1 MTKGGRA
8 TRPPLS
14 QHRMNVGDSPSFA
27 PTQQQ
32 CGRVALLCPN
42 TATMWA
48 SRPHSFAA
56 TQQQCGRVA
65 LLCPNTAA
73 MWASRPRSFA
83 PTQDECGR
91 VAHTPIALSRVTLNC
106 RSSAAVRRQPR
117 LAFDSDSVSKQM
129 FKTNDPTHHADH
141 HRPAQSRQDTQRNC
155 QGRRMQPSRTSC
167 RMAAARAHSPPT
179 ALTLTATLTSVD
191 AS

>member
-1 MTKGGRA
+1 MWA
-8 TRPPLS
+8 TRPPLP
-14 QHRMNVGDSPSFA
+14 QHSSNVGDSPFFLA
-27 PTQQQ
+27 TQDKY
-32 CGRVALLCPN
+32 GRVALLCSN
-42 TATMWA
+42 T
-48 SRPHSFAA
+48 H
-56 TQQQCGRVA
+56 QCGRVA

-91 VAHTPIALSRVTLNC
+91 VAHTPIALSRVALNC

-141 HRPAQSRQDTQRNC
+141 HRPAQSRPAQSRQDTQRNC

>member
-14 QHRMNVGDSPSFA
+14 QHSSNEGDSPSFVA
-27 PTQQQ
+27 THQQ
-32 CGRVALLCPN
+32 
-42 TATMWA
+42 
-48 SRPHSFAA
+48 
-56 TQQQCGRVA
+56 
-65 LLCPNTAA
+65 
-73 MWASRPRSFA
+73 
-83 PTQDECGR
+83 CGR
-91 VAHTPIALSRVTLNC
+91 VAHTPLPQHSSNVGESPTLRSRSAELLSIAACC
-106 RSSAAVRRQPR
+106 RAAQRQRR

-129 FKTNDPTHHADH
+129 FNTNDPTHHADH

-167 RMAAARAHSPPT
+167 RIAAAGTHLPPI
-179 ALTLTATLTSVD
+179 ALTLTFSLTSVD

>member
-1 MTKGGRA
+1 
-8 TRPPLS
+8 
-14 QHRMNVGDSPSFA
+14 
-27 PTQQQ
+27 
-32 CGRVALLCPN
+32 
-42 TATMWA
+42 MWA

-56 TQQQCGRVA
+56 TQDKCGRVA
-65 LLCPNTAA
+65 HTPLPQHSSNVGESSTLLCPNTAA

-91 VAHTPIALSRVTLNC
+91 VAHTPIALSRVALNC

-167 RMAAARAHSPPT
+167 RIASAGTHSPPT
-179 ALTLTATLTSVD
+179 ELTLTATLTSTLTSVD

>member
-1 MTKGGRA
+1 
-8 TRPPLS
+8 
-14 QHRMNVGDSPSFA
+14 
-27 PTQQQ
+27 
-32 CGRVALLCPN
+32 
-42 TATMWA
+42 MWA

-56 TQQQCGRVA
+56 TQDQCGRVA

-73 MWASRPRSFA
+73 MWASRPPLPQHSSNVGESPTLRARSA
-83 PTQDECGR
+83 DLL
-91 VAHTPIALSRVTLNC
+91 AIAACC
-106 RSSAAVRRQPR
+106 RAARRQPR

-167 RMAAARAHSPPT
+167 RIAAAGTHSPPT
-179 ALTLTATLTSVD
+179 ALTLTATLTFSLTSVD
-191 AS
+191 ASQTPSIPHSPRLS

>member
-1 MTKGGRA
+1 
-8 TRPPLS
+8 
-14 QHRMNVGDSPSFA
+14 
-27 PTQQQ
+27 
-32 CGRVALLCPN
+32 
-42 TATMWA
+42 MWA

-56 TQQQCGRVA
+56 TQDKCGRVA
-65 LLCPNTAA
+65 HTPLPQHSSNVGESSTLLCPNTAA

-91 VAHTPIALSRVTLNC
+91 VAHTPIALSRVALNC
-106 RSSAAVRRQPR
+106 RSCRAVRRQPR
-117 LAFDSDSVSKQM
+117 LAFDSNSVSKQI

-155 QGRRMQPSRTSC
+155 QGRRMQPSRI
-167 RMAAARAHSPPT
+167 AAAGTHSPPT
-179 ALTLTATLTSVD
+179 ALTLTATLTFNLTSVD

>member
-14 QHRMNVGDSPSFA
+14 QHSSNEGDSPSFA
-27 PTQQQ
+27 PTQHQ

-42 TATMWA
+42 TASMWA
-48 SRPHSFAA
+48 SRPPSFVA
-56 TQQQCGRVA
+56 TQH
-65 LLCPNTAA
+65 
-73 MWASRPRSFA
+73 
-83 PTQDECGR
+83 ECGR
-91 VAHTPIALSRVTLNC
+91 VAHTPIALSRFALNC
-106 RSSAAVRRQPR
+106 RSSGAARRQPR

-155 QGRRMQPSRTSC
+155 QGRRMQPSRTSY
-167 RMAAARAHSPPT
+167 RIAAAGTHLPPI
-179 ALTLTATLTSVD
+179 ALTLTFSLTSVD